1 MNQFWYTGQFHSYLE
16 ICRVEGR
23 GVATIHDVTI
33 STIIPPPSP
42 ASSDILKE
50 LLAKKRRTEKTCER
64 AKNSL
69 TALQT
74 YLGSLKIQNLD
85 PSNLRAVLNSYD
97 KAAEELDDKIA
108 ELENVLA
115 EIDQAIWA
123 EKIRLSGPIGNGN
136 LNLKVSV
143 GIFADFEGEINIV
156 LIYGVH
162 FYFITCPL
170 CSIFTD
176 TKKHV
181 AVQSATWNAG
191 YDIRVDMNTKDK
203 PVALTYKGSI
213 IQNTGE
219 VRIVSSS

>member
-1 MNQFWYTGQFHSYLE
+1 ME

-33 STIIPPPSP
+33 STIVPPPSHT
-42 ASSDILKE
+42 SSGILKE
-50 LLAKKRRTEKTCER
+50 LLGKKRRTEKTCER

-74 YLGSLKIQNLD
+74 YLGSLKIQNVD
-85 PSNLRAVLNSYD
+85 ASNLREVLNSYD

-108 ELENVLA
+108 ELENILT

-123 EKIRLSGPIGNGN
+123 EKMRLSGPIGNGN
-136 LNLKVSV
+136 LNIKVSV
-143 GIFADFEGEINIV
+143 GIFADFEGEINIA

-162 FYFITCPL
+162 FYYFITCPL
-170 CSIFTD
+170 CSILTD
-176 TKKHV
+176 IKKHV

-191 YDIRVDMNTKDK
+191 YDIRVDMNTENK

-213 IQNTGE
+213 TQNTGE